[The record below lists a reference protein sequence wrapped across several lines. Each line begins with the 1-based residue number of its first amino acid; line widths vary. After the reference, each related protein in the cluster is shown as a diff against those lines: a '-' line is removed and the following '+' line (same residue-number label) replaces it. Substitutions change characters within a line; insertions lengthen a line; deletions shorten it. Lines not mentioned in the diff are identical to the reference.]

1 MRGVSKHKKSD
12 FNVLTHTQTNKRQ
25 IRALIDR
32 TDRVIS
38 LLLKKKGYKKLR
50 SKMLRSRLSS
60 NNHKCIFVTL
70 GSNR

>member
-38 LLLKKKGYKKLR
+38 LLLKKKAIKSCDQR
-50 SKMLRSRLSS
+50 
-60 NNHKCIFVTL
+60 C
-70 GSNR
+70 